1 MFGWEFP
8 PNISGGLGTACLGLT
23 TSLIKQNVDV
33 IFVVPKLF
41 GDEEKNQLRFINATN
56 IKINIEDPYYL
67 RLIERLNYIE
77 VDSEIAPYLSPKEYS
92 LKSINNLEEFTI
104 KKKSSCVRAGSNF
117 TTAKESTRECVD
129 CYPRKS
135 SPGFTYLPSLL

>member
-67 RLIERLNYIE
+67 RLIERLKEHKMIE
-77 VDSEIAPYLSPKEYS
+77 LMR
-92 LKSINNLEEFTI
+92 INGKKLGESNLGNKI
-104 KKKSSCVRAGSNF
+104 RW
-117 TTAKESTRECVD
+117 
-129 CYPRKS
+129 RKIE
-135 SPGFTYLPSLL
+135 